1 MTNDST
7 VLAKI
12 EHALRSAK
20 PGLPAQLK
28 MMPYPFPD
36 RRSYAEVK
44 GRAFAAEV
52 DPQAKPGAPSAV
64 DPRAK
69 PGAPAAVEDV
79 CLKAGVMLLLYPRDG
94 SWHLPLI
101 LRTNTVMHH
110 KDQIGFPGGQLEPG
124 ENFVQAA
131 LRETWEELGVAP
143 KRLRVIGELTPLY
156 IQPSNFCIYPVVAAA
171 DGPIAFTPH
180 PGEVA
185 QIIEV
190 PLVHMMDPRNV
201 REEKGTIRGELLNIP
216 FYAYK
221 DHKIWGATAM
231 VLAEFLDI
239 LFFPRPNKIK

>member
-1 MTNDST
+1 MTNDSA

-12 EHALRSAK
+12 EHALKSAK

-52 DPQAKPGAPSAV
+52 DP
-64 DPRAK
+64 RAK
-69 PGAPAAVEDV
+69 PGAPAAVKDI

-124 ENFVQAA
+124 EDFVQAA

-171 DGPIAFTPH
+171 DGPVAFTPH
-180 PGEVA
+180 PDEVA
-185 QIIEV
+185 EIIEV
-190 PLVHMMDPRNV
+190 PIDHMMDPRNV
-201 REEKGTIRGELLNIP
+201 RKEKWTIRGEIRNVP

-239 LFFPRPNKIK
+239 LGE

>member
-1 MTNDST
+1 MTNDSA
-7 VLAKI
+7 VLDKI
-12 EHALRSAK
+12 EHALKSAK

-36 RRSYAEVK
+36 RRSYAEVE
-44 GRAFAAEV
+44 GRAKGSPLARVNYRRASTAE
-52 DPQAKPGAPSAV
+52 A

-69 PGAPAAVEDV
+69 PWAPAAVEDV

-124 ENFVQAA
+124 EDFVQAA

-143 KRLRVIGELTPLY
+143 KRLRVIGELPPLY
-156 IQPSNFCIYPVVAAA
+156 IQPSNFCIYPVIAAA
-171 DGPIAFTPH
+171 DGPVAFTPH

-185 QIIEV
+185 EIIEV
-190 PLVHMMDPRNV
+190 PLDHLMNPRNV
-201 REEKGTIRGELLNIP
+201 REEKWTVRGELLNIP

-231 VLAEFLDI
+231 VLTEFLDI
-239 LFFPRPNKIK
+239 LGG